1 MIIFID
7 FLFKNIYSWFVN
19 IDLDSSSKKSRKAPY
34 RSAKKTVCVSF
45 AADILTKIDTRARK
59 RGLSRSG
66 LVNLAVT
73 ESLENWERSEEKDIT
88 R

>member
-1 MIIFID
+1 MIIFLD
-7 FLFKNIYSWFVN
+7 FLFKNSYGWSVN
-19 IDLDSSSKKSRKAPY
+19 IDLDSSSKKSRKAPH

-45 AADILTKIDTRARK
+45 AADILIRIDTRARK

-73 ESLENWERSEEKDIT
+73 ESLENWEKQENGNA
-88 R
+88 